1 MSAST
6 STKTFSALWIAPF
19 LVNVMGPTR
28 RTAEIHLRINRS
40 RIHFLKFIL
49 EAYDGLALLSVVEPR
64 NGLVLIRFAPES
76 GQEITDLLSSLAYSG
91 SLK

>member
-1 MSAST
+1 M
-6 STKTFSALWIAPF
+6 
-19 LVNVMGPTR
+19 
-28 RTAEIHLRINRS
+28 RINRS

-76 GQEITDLLSSLAYSG
+76 GREITDLLTSLAADR
-91 SLK
+91 SLT

>member
-1 MSAST
+1 MFAST
-6 STKTFSALWIAPF
+6 SIKTLLAQWIALFPYKT
-19 LVNVMGPTR
+19 MGGLR
-28 RTAEIHLRINRS
+28 HTAELHLRINRS

-64 NGLVLIRFAPES
+64 HGLVLIRFAPES
-76 GQEITDLLSSLAYSG
+76 AGDIAALLSSLAAQG